1 MTSNASALP
10 ENPLLPIPIDQY
22 RNGNTGIPFAHRL
35 QSGKPGPKVLITAL
49 IHGNEVCGAH
59 ALDLLL
65 ASGFRPLIGELTLA
79 FCNTAAYLR
88 FDPQQPTASRF
99 VDEDMN
105 RVWAD
110 DVLASQRSSLELERA
125 REILPL
131 VRDADFLLDIHSMQT
146 ESPALVLSGPHAK
159 GRTLAAQVG
168 VPAFVVA
175 DKGHKAGLR
184 MRDHGLFGEADTK
197 QNALLVECGQHWQQ
211 PSRAVAIETMLR
223 FLIALGQAGPEILA
237 KHGLSAAPPRPQTFV
252 EVTEAVT
259 IESEDFRFRK
269 EYRGLEI
276 IPQAGTVLADDGAK
290 PVRTP
295 YDDCVLIMPTK
306 RLKPGQTAVRLGRI
320 LEPATQS

>member
-1 MTSNASALP
+1 MTTPSHLLP
-10 ENPLLPIPIDQY
+10 PDPLLPIPIDQY
-22 RNGNTGIPFAHRL
+22 RDGNTGIAFAHRL
-35 QSGKPGPKVLITAL
+35 KSDKPGPKVLITAL

-65 ASGFRPLIGELTLA
+65 TSGFKPLVGELTLV
-79 FCNTAAYLR
+79 FCNVAAYFR
-88 FDPQQPTASRF
+88 FDPLQPTASRC

-110 DVLASQRSSLELERA
+110 DVLASQRSSVDLERA

-131 VRDADFLLDIHSMQT
+131 VRGADFLLDIHSMQT

-159 GRTLAAQVG
+159 GRRLAAQVG
-168 VPAFVVA
+168 VPPFVVA

-184 MRDHGLFGEADTK
+184 MRDHGGFGDADAP
-197 QNALLVECGQHWQQ
+197 QNSLLVECGQHWQK

-223 FLIALGQAGPEILA
+223 FLIAVGQAGPDILA
-237 KHGLSAAPPRPQTFV
+237 RHGISAAPPQAQTFV
-252 EVTEAVT
+252 EVTDAVT

-276 IPQAGTVLADDGAK
+276 IAEAGTVLADDGAK

-295 YDDCVLIMPTK
+295 YDNCVLIMPTK

-320 LEPATQS
+320 LGPAR

>member
-1 MTSNASALP
+1 MTSPISLLP
-10 ENPLLPIPIDQY
+10 PDPLLPIPIDQY
-22 RNGNTGIPFAHRL
+22 REGNTGIAFAHRL
-35 QSGKPGPKVLITAL
+35 KSDKSGPKVLITAL

-65 ASGFRPLIGELTLA
+65 TSGFKPLIGELTVV
-79 FCNTAAYLR
+79 FCNVAAYMR
-88 FDPQQPTASRF
+88 FDPLQPGASRC

-110 DVLASQRSSLELERA
+110 DVLASQRSSADLERA

-131 VRDADFLLDIHSMQT
+131 VREADFLLDIHSMQT

-159 GRTLAAQVG
+159 GRALAAQVG

-184 MRDHGLFGEADTK
+184 MRDHGAFGEADTP
-197 QNALLVECGQHWQQ
+197 QNSLLVECGQHWQK

-223 FLIALGQAGPEILA
+223 FLIAMGQATPDILA
-237 KHGLSAAPPRPQTFV
+237 RHGIADTRPAAQTFV

-276 IPQAGTVLADDGAK
+276 IPEAGSVLADDGAK

-295 YDDCVLIMPTK
+295 YDNCVLIMPTK
-306 RLKPGQTAVRLGRI
+306 RLRPGQTAVRLGRI
-320 LEPATQS
+320 LDTGSS